1 MDSETPLY
9 REAEGLWHPA
19 PETKGPFPGQH
30 AGAVAGLL
38 AGAMERWA
46 AEQWSVE
53 GDAGMGVQFA
63 LYLLRPVPVEPL
75 AVEIETVQT
84 GRRVAV
90 LRAKLACKGKLAAT
104 ADMAFIRGLEVPA
117 LGPLAEEPRDP
128 EAAPPFDLWP
138 YAESPW
144 YADVTELRQEAPG
157 ELGSDPARTIWLR
170 ARRPVLADAGPMAR
184 VAALADWISGLTRP
198 DSPLDPKV
206 AGFPNVDL
214 TVHLA
219 RAPEGAW
226 IGAEGTPLW
235 HEGGH
240 GLTATLLRD
249 ARGVIGRAAQSV
261 VLLPLD

>member
-1 MDSETPLY
+1 VTDAPLY

-38 AGAMERWA
+38 AGCMERWA
-46 AEQWSVE
+46 AENWNQD
-53 GDAGMGVQFA
+53 GDAGIGVQLA

-75 AVEIETVQT
+75 TVEVEAVQT

-90 LRAKLACKGKLAAT
+90 LRSTLTCKGKTAAT
-104 ADMAFIRGLEVPA
+104 AEMAFVRGLEVPS
-117 LGPLAEEPRDP
+117 LGELPEEPRAP
-128 EAAPPFDLWP
+128 EAAPPFDLWR

-144 YADVTELRQEAPG
+144 YADACELRQEAG
-157 ELGSDPARTIWLR
+157 DAHTIWIR
-170 ARRPVLADAGPMAR
+170 PRRPVLPDAGPMAR

-219 RAPEGAW
+219 RAPQGEW
-226 IGAEGTPLW
+226 IGFEGTPLW
-235 HEGGH
+235 HAGGH
-240 GLTATLLRD
+240 GLTATVARD

-261 VLLPLD
+261 VLLPLG